1 MRPPKWS
8 PRAFRWSAGL
18 VAAAGTVALVWWSL
32 TGSPDLELRAWEVV
46 PNLLLTVML
55 AAAWLLV
62 PLALVAH
69 RVAASLRL
77 SGRR

>member
-1 MRPPKWS
+1 MRPSKWS

-18 VAAAGTVALVWWSL
+18 VASAGIVALVWWSL
-32 TGSPDLELRAWEVV
+32 SGSPDLELRAWEVV